1 MTNEYESC
9 ACRNEESAPEL
20 SKKQHLMQQIAE
32 CEFICVDINL
42 FLDTHPDD
50 QRALADYNCYAEQL
64 AALKDLYVKNYGP
77 LANFGNSVSH
87 GEWKWVRADWPW
99 HSGHYMDMEEE
110 K

>member
-1 MTNEYESC
+1 MISV
-9 ACRNEESAPEL
+9 L
-20 SKKQHLMQQIAE
+20 SPITTAMH
-32 CEFICVDINL
+32 
-42 FLDTHPDD
+42 
-50 QRALADYNCYAEQL
+50 EQL

-99 HSGHYMDMEEE
+99 HSGHYMEEE

>member
-1 MTNEYESC
+1 MTKEYENCGC
-9 ACRNEESAPEL
+9 AVDESTPEL
-20 SKKQHLMQQIAE
+20 NKKQHLMQQIAE

-50 QRALADYNCYAEQL
+50 QRALSDYNCYAEQL

-77 LANFGNSVSH
+77 LENFGNSVSH

-99 HSGHYMDMEEE
+99 HSGHYMEEE